1 MGYHLSFVT
10 FPPQFSQKLIDFLLL
25 LFRLSSLNMI
35 VAILVDRQTQV
46 NILVCSQVSIFPHI
60 SILVCSQVSNFPH
73 ISILVCSPPLG
84 SAPFLPLA
92 PLHSRAARGVQLVPA
107 TSRHL
112 GPGHWHVECLVS
124 TIMVRIVVVQSLKTI
139 THFLYTHIIPL

>member
-1 MGYHLSFVT
+1 MVYHLSFVT

-60 SILVCSQVSNFPH
+60 SILVCS
-73 ISILVCSPPLG
+73 PPLG

-112 GPGHWHVECLVS
+112 SPGHWHVECLVS
-124 TIMVRIVVVQSLKTI
+124 D
-139 THFLYTHIIPL
+139 F

>member
-1 MGYHLSFVT
+1 MVYHLSFVT

-46 NILVCSQVSIFPHI
+46 NILVCSQISIFPHISILVCSQVSIFPHI
-60 SILVCSQVSNFPH
+60 NILVCSQVSNFPH

-112 GPGHWHVECLVS
+112 SPGHWHVECLVS
-124 TIMVRIVVVQSLKTI
+124 D
-139 THFLYTHIIPL
+139 F